1 MIQKWSKN
9 GPILD
14 LGWFEWVER
23 YFVCLSLIRNLA
35 LPEVIS
41 FFFVSINIYPEM
53 SLSWIE
59 LTQLNFN
66 LRVSACKNAIE
77 NIFSCWNDNIL

>member
-1 MIQKWSKN
+1 MVPKWSQTGPEMVQNGPEWPKN

-53 SLSWIE
+53 SLS
-59 LTQLNFN
+59 
-66 LRVSACKNAIE
+66 
-77 NIFSCWNDNIL
+77 